1 MTIIANDGKGLVIS
15 DPAEVFESFAQTI
28 KKVFDPRIIFL
39 ILSIILVL
47 LDIAARKFKFK
58 WPHEI
63 IKEYKNKKAEEA
75 AKNG

>member
-1 MTIIANDGKGLVIS
+1 MTLLATDGKGMVVT
-15 DPAEVFESFAQTI
+15 DPAEVFESFSQTI
-28 KKVFDPRIIFL
+28 KKVYDPRVIFL
-39 ILSIILVL
+39 ILAIIFVL

-63 IKEYKNKKAEEA
+63 IREYKQKKADEA